1 MPIERLDN
9 HNQTPTHWLVDA
21 QVNHHALH
29 LICLITYTKSWPV
42 GGAQILHGTVI
53 YNYLDITKIRK
64 TITRS
69 VA

>member
-9 HNQTPTHWLVDA
+9 HNHTLTHWLVDA

-42 GGAQILHGTVI
+42 GGAQILHGDLQLFG
-53 YNYLDITKIRK
+53 YNQNTKNNNSIDL
-64 TITRS
+64 
-69 VA
+69 